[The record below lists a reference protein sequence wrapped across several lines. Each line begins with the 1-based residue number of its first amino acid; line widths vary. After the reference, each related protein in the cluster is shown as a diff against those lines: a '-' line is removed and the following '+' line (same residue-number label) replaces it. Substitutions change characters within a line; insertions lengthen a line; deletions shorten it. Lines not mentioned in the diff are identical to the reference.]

1 MGTAFQY
8 SRLYPRDAGSSSLR
22 AEARQLPAR
31 PPPRPSPGPGL
42 RASPRRTAS
51 ALTRPPE
58 RREKGEFRGV
68 FPGLRDCRRRERRG
82 LGPAATRAAPA
93 AVRRAERRAGIFVF
107 SFSVP
112 GAGGRQGLTL
122 AGGYRSVG
130 GKKQQELMTFVRVCV
145 CLEPASPLPVQAE
158 RRANPIRIR
167 DVCPQSSPT
176 IAAL

>member
-112 GAGGRQGLTL
+112 GASGRQGLTL

-130 GKKQQELMTFVRVCV
+130 GKKTTRTHDICACVRLPGA
-145 CLEPASPLPVQAE
+145 CLPAP
-158 RRANPIRIR
+158 
-167 DVCPQSSPT
+167 
-176 IAAL
+176 

>member
-1 MGTAFQY
+1 MPGAALFG
-8 SRLYPRDAGSSSLR
+8 PRRGSSQPGPPR
-22 AEARQLPAR
+22 APLPAR
-31 PPPRPSPGPGL
+31 GSAPL
-42 RASPRRTAS
+42 RTAPRRTAS

-68 FPGLRDCRRRERRG
+68 FPGLRDCWRRERRG

-145 CLEPASPLPVQAE
+145 CLEPASPLPEQAE

-167 DVCPQSSPT
+167 HVCPQSSPT